1 MLLLTFRT
9 GESLY
14 AVDAR
19 QVVEVVPRVGVRPV
33 PHAPDYLLGL
43 LCYRGRV
50 FPVVDFARLAG
61 APPSRDA
68 LSTRLIVAEFPSSG
82 GGVRRIGIL
91 AESVNQVIE
100 ARAGQVVLPGMDL
113 DEAPYLGRMIQLEEG
128 QGLVQVVKPERM
140 LPDRLQESL
149 YGDQAESAR

>member
-19 QVVEVVPRVGVRPV
+19 QVVEVVPRVGVRRV
-33 PHAPDYLLGL
+33 PHAPDYVLGML
-43 LCYRGRV
+43 SYRGRV

-68 LSTRLIVAEFPSSG
+68 LSTRLIVAEFTVPG
-82 GGVRRIGIL
+82 AEGRRIGIL

-100 ARAGQVVLPGMDL
+100 AKAGQVVLPGMDL

-128 QGLVQVVKPERM
+128 LVQLVKPERM

-149 YGDQAESAR
+149 YGDHAESAR